1 MTDPFDAFHALR
13 QPHEPVEPDPGFAA
27 ALREALRAAILGG
40 ETGGTAMTTA
50 QVQAPARTRSLA
62 PYLAVRDARAAV
74 DFYVEVFGATRLG
87 ELIVMADG
95 KVGHAEVAIGD
106 SVLMLAEEFPEVGNV
121 VAAEGGAA
129 VRVEV
134 PDVRATV
141 ELAVERGAEP
151 IGPVEDRGH
160 GVMGR
165 IRDPFGQRWLVA
177 QVAGPSPAETE
188 SPVAP
193 RHGEAGYFTFTVP
206 DDEAAKR
213 FYGAV
218 LGWRFDTGTV
228 PRAWRIEGSG
238 LAEGGLWGG
247 QSYAGW
253 KLMYAVD
260 DLDAATDRVR
270 DNGGEVSSV
279 KREPYGRTA
288 DCTDNQGVEFWLWER

>member
-13 QPHEPVEPDPGFAA
+13 QPHEPAEPDPVFAA

-40 ETGGTAMTTA
+40 ETGGKAMTTA
-50 QVQAPARTRSLA
+50 QVQSPARTRSLA

-121 VAAEGGAA
+121 VAPEGGAA

-134 PDVRATV
+134 PDARAAVDRAV
-141 ELAVERGAEP
+141 ELGAEP

-177 QVAGPSPAETE
+177 QATGPSPSGVSLPPAMARLGTSH
-188 SPVAP
+188 SPCPTTRPPSASTAP
-193 RHGEAGYFTFTVP
+193 YSGGGSKRAPCRGHGGSRAAGWPKV
-206 DDEAAKR
+206 
-213 FYGAV
+213 GC
-218 LGWRFDTGTV
+218 G
-228 PRAWRIEGSG
+228 EGSPTR
-238 LAEGGLWGG
+238 
-247 QSYAGW
+247 AG
-253 KLMYAVD
+253 
-260 DLDAATDRVR
+260 
-270 DNGGEVSSV
+270 S
-279 KREPYGRTA
+279 
-288 DCTDNQGVEFWLWER
+288 

>member
-1 MTDPFDAFHALR
+1 MTDPFDALRALG
-13 QPHEPVEPDPGFAA
+13 QPHEPVAPDPVFAA
-27 ALREALRAAILGG
+27 ALREALRAAILTG
-40 ETGGTAMTTA
+40 ETGGKDMVTT
-50 QVQAPARTRSLA
+50 QVQAPARMRSLT

-74 DFYVEVFGATRLG
+74 DFYVEVFGATRRG
-87 ELIVMADG
+87 EPIVMPDG
-95 KVGHAEVAIGD
+95 KVGHAEVAVGD

-121 VAAEGGAA
+121 VAPEGGAA

-134 PDVRATV
+134 PDVRA
-141 ELAVERGAEP
+141 AVERAVELGAEP

-160 GVMGR
+160 GMMGR

-177 QVAGPSPAETE
+177 QAARATSTDAEGTVAA
-188 SPVAP
+188 

-218 LGWRFDTGTV
+218 LGWQFGEGNV

-238 LAEGGLWGG
+238 LPEAGLWGG
-247 QSYAGW
+247 QAYAGW

-260 DLDAATDRVR
+260 ELDAAVDRVR
-270 DNGGEVSSV
+270 ENGGAVSSV
-279 KREPYGRTA
+279 RREPYGRTA
-288 DCTDNQGVEFWLWER
+288 DCTDDQGVEFWLWEQ